1 MEINYL
7 IILDF
12 TNGCLNIIKLTP
24 EEKEEAYKYDSFE
37 DFLYTIEDKY
47 GFRVS
52 NSSQWMT
59 TERLEIYR
67 YENGNLIEN

>member
-12 TNGCLNIIKLTP
+12 TIGCLNIIKLTA
-24 EEKEEAYKYDSFE
+24 EEKEVAYKFDSFE

-47 GFRVS
+47 SFRVS
-52 NSSQWMT
+52 NSQWMT
-59 TERLEIYR
+59 TENLDIYN
-67 YENGNLIEN
+67 YENGSLVEY

>member
-37 DFLYTIEDKY
+37 DFISTIEDRY
-47 GFRVS
+47 GFSAS
-52 NSSQWMT
+52 NSQWMT
-59 TERLEIYR
+59 TETLDTYY
-67 YENGNLIEN
+67 YENGVLIEH

>member
-12 TNGCLNIIKLTP
+12 TNGCLNIIKLTA

-37 DFLYTIEDKY
+37 DFLYTLEDRY
-47 GFRVS
+47 GFSSS
-52 NSSQWMT
+52 NAQWMT
-59 TERLEIYR
+59 TETLDIYR
-67 YENGNLIEN
+67 YENGGLIEH

>member
-12 TNGCLNIIKLTP
+12 TNGCLNIIRLTP
-24 EEKEEAYKYDSFE
+24 EEKEEAYNYDSFE
-37 DFLYTIEDKY
+37 DFLYTLEDKY

-52 NSSQWMT
+52 TSQWMT

-67 YENGNLIEN
+67 YENGQLE